1 MHKIVTFMNISA
13 ALLADSACFI
23 AASFSACYAI
33 NQLIIWV
40 MGSLIE
46 EGVLPWKVLHIIC
59 RCALWTSCVGMPT
72 NVLVDSNIPLVLTP
86 NMVVDKCSGQQCTHS
101 FDTKYGGG
109 QMFWATMF
117 R

>member
-1 MHKIVTFMNISA
+1 
-13 ALLADSACFI
+13 
-23 AASFSACYAI
+23 
-33 NQLIIWV
+33 

-86 NMVVDKCSGQQCTHS
+86 NMVLGNNVPIVL
-101 FDTKYGGG
+101 
-109 QMFWATMF
+109 A
-117 R
+117 